1 MEILSAE
8 GIVKDYK
15 ISDSFFQRSGKL
27 IRALDNVD
35 LRVEKGS
42 CIGIVGESGSGK
54 TTLAKIISGI
64 VSPDKGIVKFR
75 GESIYNKK
83 NFGEYRKNVQMVF
96 QDPYSSL
103 NPRLKIFT
111 SFSDIIKTHITK
123 DINLIKKIAI
133 ENIKKV
139 GLDEEHLY
147 RYPHQFSGGQ
157 RQRISIARCLLLDPE
172 VIIAD
177 EPVSALDVSLAAQIL
192 NLLKDLK
199 REGKT
204 IILIAHDLA
213 IVKFICDEI
222 MVLKKGVVQEYGKK
236 EQIFS
241 FPNSEY
247 TRELIESSL
256 IKESYIRGIGA
267 NTSFA

>member
-8 GIVKDYK
+8 GITKEYR
-15 ISDSFFQRSGKL
+15 ISDNFFQRSNKL
-27 IRALDNVD
+27 IKALDNVSFSI
-35 LRVEKGS
+35 EKGN

-54 TTLAKIISGI
+54 TTLAKIVSG
-64 VSPDKGIVKFR
+64 VLLPEKGVVKFR
-75 GESIYNKK
+75 GESIYKK
-83 NFGEYRKNVQMVF
+83 TDFLEYRKNVQMVF

-111 SFSDIIKTHITK
+111 VFSDIIKTHITR
-123 DINLIKKIAI
+123 DHEVIKKIAVD
-133 ENIKKV
+133 NLKKV

-157 RQRISIARCLLLDPE
+157 RQRLSIARCLLLDPE

-192 NLLKDLK
+192 NLLKNLK

-213 IVKFICDEI
+213 IVKFICDEV
-222 MVLKKGVVQEYGKK
+222 MVLKNGVIQEYGKK
-236 EQIFS
+236 EQIFNS
-241 FPNSEY
+241 PNSEY
-247 TRELIESSL
+247 TKELIESSL
-256 IKESYIRGIGA
+256 VKESYIRGIGA
-267 NTSFA
+267 DSSVA